1 MRFANTVGLVVER
14 TRPEGSPDAMRWYCP
29 NKQAHGDTPTLVRE
43 VKFQCTDLGTQ
54 LKPIIDSW
62 VNDEQDAN
70 VQSAATFKLRANCL
84 RSEPAMSL
92 LGPFGILFD
101 SVCRH
106 PTVLCRF
113 L

>member
-1 MRFANTVGLVVER
+1 M
-14 TRPEGSPDAMRWYCP
+14 
-29 NKQAHGDTPTLVRE
+29 
-43 VKFQCTDLGTQ
+43 
-54 LKPIIDSW
+54 
-62 VNDEQDAN
+62 
-70 VQSAATFKLRANCL
+70 QSAATFKLRANCL